1 MSENKMRDLA
11 AEIGILEEK
20 LKAQAAELNAA
31 RSAAQSNADMAGLGQ
46 FISGMAHELRGPLGA
61 ILTSLHVVEGRLRDP
76 DPATLKGLD
85 RIRRGVKR
93 CDDTISLLLEFS
105 RDEPLNVEE
114 TGIDQWLQALFHS
127 RTLPEGVSLC
137 FKQGLGDG
145 RYAIDR
151 EQLARAVSHVVDNA
165 AEAIR
170 ESGAPGRVAVDT
182 HRAAAMFEIRI
193 ADTGPEIP
201 EDQLATIFEPLFG
214 GHRSGLGLAV
224 ARRIVERHGGRID
237 AKSHDGGGTAVTI
250 ALPAERPPSAS

>member
-1 MSENKMRDLA
+1 MSENKTRDLA
-11 AEIGILEEK
+11 AEIGILEER

-31 RSAAQSNADMAGLGQ
+31 RSAAQSNAQMAQLGQ
-46 FISGMAHELRGPLGA
+46 LVSGMAHELRGPLGA

-85 RIRRGVKR
+85 RIRRGVRR
-93 CDDTISLLLEFS
+93 CDDTISRLLELS
-105 RDEPLNVEE
+105 RDEPLNAEE

-127 RTLPEGVSLC
+127 RMLPEGVSLA
-137 FKQGLGDG
+137 FEQGLGDG

-151 EQLARAVSHVVDNA
+151 EQLARAVAHVVDSA

-170 ESGAPGRVAVDT
+170 ESRTPGRIAVST
-182 HRAAAMFEIRI
+182 RREASMFEIHI

-201 EDQLATIFEPLFG
+201 QDQLATIFEPLFG
-214 GHRSGLGLAV
+214 GYRSGLDLPV

-237 AKSHDGGGTAVTI
+237 AKRHSGGGTTVTI
-250 ALPAERPPSAS
+250 ALPAELPPTAS